1 MAVEGGREQAVPAA
15 VIAGQTTF
23 STIFSTTSSN
33 GSAQLN
39 SFQFSN

>member
-1 MAVEGGREQAVPAA
+1 MAVEGGREQAVPAP
-15 VIAGQTTF
+15 VITEQTTF
-23 STIFSTTSSN
+23 STIFSTISSN